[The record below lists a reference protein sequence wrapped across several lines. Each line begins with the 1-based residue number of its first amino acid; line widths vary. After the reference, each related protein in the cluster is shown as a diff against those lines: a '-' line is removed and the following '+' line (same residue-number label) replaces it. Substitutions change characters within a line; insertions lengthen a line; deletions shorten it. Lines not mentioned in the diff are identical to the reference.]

1 MPLFNFKLISLQL
14 VNNEVFPSS
23 LNMDLADMFLDLKE
37 GAKIVSL
44 KPFVP
49 EGFRMNE
56 SDVSITESRLSFD
69 LSC

>member
-1 MPLFNFKLISLQL
+1 
-14 VNNEVFPSS
+14 
-23 LNMDLADMFLDLKE
+23 MFLDLKE

-56 SDVSITESRLSFD
+56 SNVSITESLLSLD

>member
-1 MPLFNFKLISLQL
+1 
-14 VNNEVFPSS
+14 
-23 LNMDLADMFLDLKE
+23 MFLDLKE

-56 SDVSITESRLSFD
+56 SNVSTTQFMLFFD